1 MRYIKRLVLNKK
13 DPQSN
18 IFAVE
23 ADGRI
28 VTTTGRSLQ
37 LPRGGTAARPSPV
50 NGMVR
55 YNITTQDSEV
65 YNASGEG
72 TGWEKIKT
80 NRQTPITP
88 QNLGVG
94 NYLNTLFGPLSYDV
108 STSKPQNIMVFVDN
122 VYQIPTTNYTLIAG
136 ASVSVQATLETSV
149 GPGVSTITLTTTTN
163 VLAGQ
168 RITAPTGIQSNT
180 TVTNVNVST
189 REITISLPTSG
200 GINAGTTATFSYSN
214 GVFIEFT
221 GAVPAKQVFS
231 LLGFDGYAPPNS

>member
-1 MRYIKRLVLNKK
+1 M
-13 DPQSN
+13 SN
-18 IFAVE
+18 TFAVE

-37 LPRGGTAARPSPV
+37 LPRGSTLARPSPI

-55 YNITTQDSEV
+55 YNVTTQDSEV
-65 YNASGEG
+65 YNANGEG

-108 STSKPQNIMVFVDN
+108 STSKPQNVMVFVDN
-122 VYQIPTTNYTLIAG
+122 VYQIPTTNYTLIG
-136 ASVSVQATLETSV
+136 GTSVSVQATLTNSV
-149 GPGVSTITLTTTTN
+149 GPGVTTITLTTTTN
-163 VLAGQ
+163 VLQGQ

-200 GINAGTTATFSYSN
+200 GINAGTTATFSYSS
-214 GVFIEFT
+214 GVFINFT